1 MESKNKFS
9 LRRRVASFGYAFA
22 GIRQMLQTQ
31 HNAWIHLA
39 ATVLVIIAAFVYQL
53 SRAEWIAVIAAMA
66 LVWSAE
72 AVNTAFEFLCDI
84 VHPGFYP
91 AVEKAKNIAAAAV
104 LICAAGAV
112 VIGALVFIPH
122 LLQR

>member
-53 SRAEWIAVIAAMA
+53 SRAEWIAVIAAWKSTDRA
-66 LVWSAE
+66 ITTSQTL
-72 AVNTAFEFLCDI
+72 
-84 VHPGFYP
+84 
-91 AVEKAKNIAAAAV
+91 
-104 LICAAGAV
+104 
-112 VIGALVFIPH
+112 
-122 LLQR
+122 